1 MRIFITGGS
10 GWIGSVLVPMLL
22 GSGHKVVGLARSDE
36 SEAKL
41 QAAGAQTLRGDLAD
55 VDILRE
61 GAQASDGVIHLAFK
75 HDVAFSAEG
84 MIAAAAA
91 DRRAIDAIGE
101 ALAESDRPFVIASGT
116 PSVPGRLATER
127 DEPQAAGPA
136 AARVA
141 NGAAVVAMAK
151 RGIRSSVVRLPRSVH
166 GQGELHGFIPRLI
179 AIARESRVSGY
190 VGDGSNRWPAVHVLD
205 AANLFRIAVEAAPAG
220 AVLHAVGD
228 EGVSTGEIAAV
239 IGRHLNLPTASL
251 AADHFGFLGMV
262 LARDQPASSALTR
275 ELTGWQPTH
284 SGLIADL
291 EHGHYFAEAHPAIS
305 PR

>member
-10 GWIGSVLVPMLL
+10 GWIGSVLVPVLL
-22 GSGHKVVGLARSDE
+22 GHGHQVVGLARSDE
-36 SEAKL
+36 SRAKL
-41 QAAGAQTLRGDLAD
+41 EAAGAQTLRGDLD
-55 VDILRE
+55 ELDILGK
-61 GAQASDGVIHLAFK
+61 GAKEADGVIHLAFK

-84 MIAAAAA
+84 MVAAAAA
-91 DRRAIDAIGE
+91 DRRAIDSIGE
-101 ALAESDRPFVIASGT
+101 ALAESGRPFVIASGT
-116 PSVPGRLATER
+116 PSVPGQLATER

-179 AIARESRVSGY
+179 AIARDSGVSGY
-190 VGDGSNRWPAVHVLD
+190 VGDGSSRWPAVHVLD
-205 AANLFRIAVEAAPAG
+205 AVNLFRIAVEAAPAG

-228 EGVSTGEIAAV
+228 EGVSTREIAVV
-239 IGRHLNLPTASL
+239 IGRHLDLPIASL
-251 AADHFGFLGMV
+251 ATEHFGFLGMV

-275 ELTGWQPTH
+275 ELTGWHPSH
-284 SGLIADL
+284 PDLIADL
-291 EHGHYFAEAHPAIS
+291 EQGHYFADALPS
-305 PR
+305 PLG